1 MRNFK
6 FFFFLFIY
14 IYLNFYY
21 SSIFLNVW
29 TMGTC
34 DLFVWDV
41 KLDISRGSHQTKIT
55 IINTYGN
62 CNKDK
67 IIMIYL
73 RKFEKEFGKKLK

>member
-1 MRNFK
+1 MD
-6 FFFFLFIY
+6 
-14 IYLNFYY
+14 
-21 SSIFLNVW
+21 
-29 TMGTC
+29 TC
-34 DLFVWDV
+34 DIFVWDV
-41 KLDISRGSHQTKIT
+41 ESDISRGSHQTKIT